1 MKKKQNNLVSVII
14 NCHNGEQ
21 FVERCINSVLKQS
34 YKKFEIIFWDNKSND
49 RTYKKLKTFKDKR
62 IKYFKSQNFTKL
74 YHARNLALKKAR
86 GYYVS
91 FLDID
96 DTWEV
101 DKIKKQ
107 LNKLE
112 KNNCDVC
119 FTNHWIMTNIKKIFR
134 SNLTS
139 KNIAKQ
145 ILNEYPISILTVM
158 MKRDIFLKDKFFFD
172 KKYEIIGDFDFFF
185 KISKFKKFC
194 CIDEPLATY
203 YIHENNLSIKKI
215 HTEIREFDFWI
226 KENRSILNKHLNK
239 IILKN
244 DIRKCNYLLSQNKLS
259 IFSKEIKSLVNIN
272 LKLKFFIKITL
283 KKINLI

>member
-14 NCHNGEQ
+14 NCHNGEK
-21 FVERCINSVLKQS
+21 FVERCISSVLKQS
-34 YKKFEIIFWDNKSND
+34 YKKFEVIFWDNKSTD
-49 RTYKKLKTFKDKR
+49 RTYKKLQTFKDKR

-74 YHARNLALKKAR
+74 YHARNLALKKAS

-107 LNKLE
+107 FNKLK
-112 KNNCDVC
+112 KNNFDVC
-119 FTNHWIMTNIKKIFR
+119 FTNHWIMTSVKKIFR

-139 KNIAKQ
+139 KNIFKQ

-158 MKRDIFLKDKFFFD
+158 MKRDIFLRDKFFFD

-185 KISKFKKFC
+185 KICKFKKFC

-203 YIHENNLSIKKI
+203 YIHDNNLSIKKI
-215 HTEIREFDFWI
+215 NTEIKEFDIWI
-226 KENRSILNKHLNK
+226 NRNKSILNKHSNK

-244 DIRKCNYLLSQNKLS
+244 NIRKCNYLLSQNKLS
-259 IFSKEIKSLVNIN
+259 IFSNEIKNLININ
-272 LKLKFFIKITL
+272 LKLKFLIKITL

>member
-1 MKKKQNNLVSVII
+1 MKKKYNNLVSIII
-14 NCHNGEQ
+14 NCHNGEK
-21 FVERCINSVLKQS
+21 FVERCIKSVLKQS
-34 YKKFEIIFWDNKSND
+34 YKKFEVIFWDNKSSDN
-49 RTYKKLKTFKDKR
+49 TYKKLQKLKDKR
-62 IKYFKSQNFTKL
+62 IRYFKSQNFTKL
-74 YHARNLALKKAR
+74 YHARNLALREAR

-96 DTWEV
+96 DTWER

-107 LNKLE
+107 YYKLK

-119 FTNHWIMTNIKKIFR
+119 FTNHWIMTNIKKIFK
-134 SNLTS
+134 SNLSS
-139 KNIAKQ
+139 KNIFKQ

-158 MKRDIFLKDKFFFD
+158 MKRNIFFKDKFFFD

-185 KISKFKKFC
+185 RISKLKKFC
-194 CIDEPLATY
+194 CINEPLATY
-203 YIHENNLSIKKI
+203 YIHDNNLSKKKI
-215 HTEIREFDFWI
+215 NTEIREFSTWI
-226 KENRSILNKHLNK
+226 NKNKSILNKYSNK

-244 DIRKCNYLLSQNKLS
+244 NIRKCNYLLSQNKLA

-272 LKLKFFIKITL
+272 LKLKFLIKIVL